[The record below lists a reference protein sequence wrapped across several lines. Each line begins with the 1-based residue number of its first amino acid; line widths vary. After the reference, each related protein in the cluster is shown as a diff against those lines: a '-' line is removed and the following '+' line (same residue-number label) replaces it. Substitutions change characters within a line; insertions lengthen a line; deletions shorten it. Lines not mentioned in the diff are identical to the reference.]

1 MDGLGANRR
10 QMLAVAETVLD
21 NLDAEKKQN
30 LDGQIGFFEAMGQ
43 APRDEIAFPDVE
55 EFPASEL
62 LSMEKEI
69 TGMYLSGHPMAAY
82 AQAAA
87 KLNAAKIG
95 EIAEAHGEY
104 DRYHDGTNV
113 TLLCI
118 INSVRLKTTKNN
130 STMAFVQIEDLYG
143 GIEMLVFPKVLAEF
157 GHLLKEGS
165 VVQLK
170 GRVSAREEEEPKIIC
185 EQVLPP
191 PGGETEKKSRRPG
204 LYLRMPSASSREK
217 ERAVLLL
224 EIFEGP
230 TPVYFYYTDQ
240 KKYLKAPASLWVD
253 NNPVLLKEL
262 RYQLGEKN
270 VIVID

>member
-1 MDGLGANRR
+1 M
-10 QMLAVAETVLD
+10 
-21 NLDAEKKQN
+21 
-30 LDGQIGFFEAMGQ
+30 
-43 APRDEIAFPDVE
+43 
-55 EFPASEL
+55 
-62 LSMEKEI
+62 
-69 TGMYLSGHPMAAY
+69 H
-82 AQAAA
+82 
-87 KLNAAKIG
+87 
-95 EIAEAHGEY
+95 
-104 DRYHDGTNV
+104 
-113 TLLCI
+113 
-118 INSVRLKTTKNN
+118 
-130 STMAFVQIEDLYG
+130 
-143 GIEMLVFPKVLAEF
+143 
-157 GHLLKEGS
+157 
-165 VVQLK
+165 
-170 GRVSAREEEEPKIIC
+170 
-185 EQVLPP
+185 VLPP